1 MAGKVCNKFLMSP
14 FLLHIALIN
23 LLDLAGTICAKFWSI
38 NKNPW
43 LLVGTFLLFGSAG
56 FFFARSLR
64 YEGMAITNVLWIS
77 ISVILV
83 TIVGYFTFR
92 ENIAPIQ
99 LVGIAV
105 IMVGLVLINLK

>member
-1 MAGKVCNKFLMSP
+1 MSQ
-14 FLLHIALIN
+14 FLLHVALIN

-43 LLVGTFLLFGSAG
+43 LLVGTFALFGAAG

-64 YEGMAITNVLWIS
+64 FEGMAITNVLWIS

-83 TIVGYFTFR
+83 AIVGYFAFN

-99 LVGIAV
+99 LIGIAV
-105 IMVGLVLINLK
+105 IIIGLVLINLK